1 MRRAPDVLVRIA
13 ARLSWAP
20 AAASARARGAASVS
34 RPAFSAAAARALLAE
49 KDAQLAAAER
59 ELRGLLAVKDAL
71 LAGKDAMLAGKDA
84 QLAAA
89 DRELHGLLSS
99 RDAQLAAADREL
111 HGLLSS
117 RDAQLAAADRELQG
131 LLSSRDAQLAAADR
145 ELQGLLE
152 SRDALLR
159 EKDARLSDRLVS
171 HARELAIAMHAADL
185 ARGVLNVRGLFEA
198 CVADV
203 WRESGGLPDD
213 RGSVSDKLRQ
223 LLAAGPARCPGL
235 VAYMKVAA
243 ADNGVPEHELLRQAG
258 RLYEVLS
265 ERLHSD
271 AASGAGTTSL
281 PAAVFERSGRATMLA
296 LAAFVRFTGRNL
308 ALYGSDGKAQ
318 RLRLRAVEPLTSPCK
333 ITQEQLRHLPAE
345 DV

>member
-131 LLSSRDAQLAAADR
+131 LL
-145 ELQGLLE
+145 E

-243 ADNGVPEHELLRQAG
+243 ADNGVPEQDLLRQAG

-271 AASGAGTTSL
+271 AASGAGTTRL

-318 RLRLRAVEPLTSPCK
+318 RLRLRAIEPLSSPCE
-333 ITQEQLRHLPAE
+333 ITQEQLRRLPAE